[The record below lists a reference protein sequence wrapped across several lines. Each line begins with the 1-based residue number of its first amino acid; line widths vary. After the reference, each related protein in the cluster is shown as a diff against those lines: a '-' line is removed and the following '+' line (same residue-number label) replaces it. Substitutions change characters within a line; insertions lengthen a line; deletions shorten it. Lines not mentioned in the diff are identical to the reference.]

1 MQEFFDVLQVCPLFT
16 GIDRLDWEGMLACLG
31 AHVTR
36 AKKNQVIL
44 SEGDPAKYVGIVLSG
59 SVQIVKVDY
68 YGNRSIVARAE
79 PGELFAESFAC
90 AGAAELPVS
99 AVADTETAVMLIDCK
114 RILTSCSNACA
125 FHTRMIHNLLR
136 VVALKNLQLNQ
147 KIEVTAKRTTREKL
161 MAYLVSQ
168 AKQQGT
174 DSFQI
179 PFDRQALAD
188 YLQVERSAMS
198 AELGKLRR
206 EGVLESKKNQ
216 FRLLRELEQ
225 SYRNDPHPVT

>member
-1 MQEFFDVLQVCPLFT
+1 MQEYFDVLERCPLFA
-16 GIDRLDWEGMLACLG
+16 GIRREDWDGMLACL
-31 AHVTR
+31 APRVVKT
-36 AKKNQVIL
+36 KKNQILL
-44 SEGDPAKYVGIVLSG
+44 SEGDPANYVGIVLAG
-59 SVQIVKVDY
+59 SVQILKVDY

-79 PGELFAESFAC
+79 PGELFGESFAC

-99 AVADTETAVMLIDCK
+99 VVADTEGAVMLLDCG
-114 RILTSCSNACA
+114 RITTSCSNACG

-147 KIEVTAKRTTREKL
+147 KIEVTAKRTTRQKL

-168 AKQQGT
+168 AKLQGS
-174 DSFQI
+174 DSFRI
-179 PFDRQALAD
+179 PFDRQELAD

-198 AELGKLRR
+198 AELSKLRA

-225 SYRNDPHPVT
+225 